1 MLWNLSGHLLPS
13 KETEDEMI
21 GWHHQL
27 NRHEFEQ
34 VLERVKDREAWHT
47 AVHGLAESGTIA
59 RACVQPLVGE
69 LRSHNPQGTAKKKKW
84 IHRSAGGDGAATG
97 HALEV
102 QFRVTVQKELRL

>member
-1 MLWNLSGHLLPS
+1 MTHTLGTKVLWNLSGHLLPS

-47 AVHGLAESGTIA
+47 AVHGLAGSGTIA

-69 LRSHNPQGTAKKKKW
+69 LRSHNPQGTAKKKSGS
-84 IHRSAGGDGAATG
+84 IDLLVEMVLLLDT
-97 HALEV
+97 L
-102 QFRVTVQKELRL
+102 